1 MSKRM
6 TRVGLGVGAAL
17 IAIGIAAAVSAAN
30 ENTSGDQPPFRGGQM
45 GRRPMGPG
53 GPGGMGPMG
62 LLGPIQRLGLSDE
75 QKNQVKTIMESH
87 ADEFKT
93 LGERART
100 AHRALNEAIMADPV
114 QDAAIRQKSAEAAA
128 ADADLAVAHAHAR
141 AEVLQMLT
149 EAQRE
154 QLKTWAAERQ
164 GRPGPGGP
172 GQGRRG
178 LR

>member
-1 MSKRM
+1 MTRGM

-17 IAIGIAAAVSAAN
+17 VAIVMAATVWAAN
-30 ENTSGDQPPFRGGQM
+30 GNTSGDQPLFRGGQM

-62 LLGPIQRLGLSDE
+62 LLGPIQRLGLTDE

-87 ADEFKT
+87 ADEFET

-141 AEVLQMLT
+141 AEVVQILT
-149 EAQRE
+149 AEQRE
-154 QLKTWAAERQ
+154 QLKKWIAEREE
-164 GRPGPGGP
+164 RGGP
-172 GQGRRG
+172 FGAGRRRG
-178 LR
+178 PR

>member
-1 MSKRM
+1 MTRRM

-17 IAIGIAAAVSAAN
+17 VAIVMAAGVWAAN
-30 ENTSGDQPPFRGGQM
+30 GNTSGDQPLFRGGQT
-45 GRRPMGPG
+45 GRRPM

-62 LLGPIQRLGLSDE
+62 LLGPIQRLGLTDE

-87 ADEFKT
+87 ADEFET

-141 AEVLQMLT
+141 AEVVQILT
-149 EAQRE
+149 AEQRE
-154 QLKTWAAERQ
+154 QLKKWIAEREARR
-164 GRPGPGGP
+164 GEAVRGPGH
-172 GQGRRG
+172 
-178 LR
+178 